1 MNSLIRLLSKSKY
14 HSLVV
19 LFYIFIYLYF
29 FFFIPFPL
37 SYFTFNNG
45 DIFLS
50 FSIFVFAVVTLF
62 IVNKFLYSDN
72 LKINKKSLS
81 QILFI
86 IFYAVILF
94 ALPEEILFRGIIQNK
109 IGLIT
114 SNEFI
119 IVISSAFIFGIA
131 HLLNGA
137 KSLCPTNW
145 NWRLAI
151 ITFTAGIYL
160 SFSYFITGS
169 LIMPIILHALF
180 IIINKL
186 FIKE

>member
-1 MNSLIRLLSKSKY
+1 MQLLNKSKY

-19 LFYIFIYLYF
+19 LLYIFVCFYF

-37 SYFTFNNG
+37 SYFVFNKG

-50 FSIFVFAVVTLF
+50 FSIFVFAVGALF
-62 IVNKFLYSDN
+62 IVNKFLYSDS
-72 LKINKKSLS
+72 LIINKKSLS

-114 SNEFI
+114 SNIFI
-119 IVISSAFIFGIA
+119 IVIFSALVFGIA

-137 KSLCPTNW
+137 KSLWPTNW

-151 ITFTAGIYL
+151 LTFTAGIYL
-160 SFSYFITGS
+160 SFAYFITGS
-169 LIMPIILHALF
+169 LIMPIILHSLF